1 MSFRWMREF
10 VVGGVFSLSLFLTKV
25 NLALPMPLH
34 GDTRLCVQC
43 PSKKIIRDCVVLFY
57 SGGSRSLSRLRDQP
71 ANQQNKE
78 LLQADYGIA

>member
-1 MSFRWMREF
+1 MREF
-10 VVGGVFSLSLFLTKV
+10 VVGGVFSLSLFLTNV

-43 PSKKIIRDCVVLFY
+43 SSKRKIIRDCVVLFY
-57 SGGSRSLSRLRDQP
+57 LVGSRSLSRLRDQP